1 MKRAAASIILPFLS
15 IFLST
20 LHAEGSRLDASKI
33 EKLVF
38 QKVNFE
44 RSREGLPDYKHHAD
58 LATVAKQHSANMVK
72 HNFFSHVDHRD
83 MNVRLRTLLVRPRLF
98 ARALG
103 ENLACVFG
111 GTEEEV
117 AQKLVTR
124 WMDSPGH
131 RDNILSGQFTH
142 IGIGVQQKGDR
153 FYATQVFGE
162 LVAKMITELPDPV
175 PYGSEQTMRLKF
187 LGNFPKEELSALVH
201 FADRNARFC
210 VKCEFYFEGFG
221 VYKPRWEREYFTV
234 RVKFDKGR
242 GTYDL
247 TLGQGNTYYSGGMKI
262 SVR

>member
-1 MKRAAASIILPFLS
+1 MKRAAVSIILPFLG

-20 LHAEGSRLDASKI
+20 LHAEGSRLDVSKI

-58 LATVAKQHSANMVK
+58 LAGVAKQHSANMVK

-83 MNVRLRTLLVRPRLF
+83 MNVRLRMMLVRPRLF
-98 ARALG
+98 TRAIG

-111 GTEEEV
+111 ETEEEV
-117 AQKLVTR
+117 AEKLVGR

-142 IGIGVQQKGDR
+142 IGIGVQQKGDQ

-175 PYGSEQTMRLKF
+175 PYGSEQTLRLKF
-187 LGNFPKEELSALVH
+187 LGSFPTPGSASS
-201 FADRNARFC
+201 A
-210 VKCEFYFEGFG
+210 GFISKDS
-221 VYKPRWEREYFTV
+221 VYTNLT
-234 RVKFDKGR
+234 GR
-242 GTYDL
+242 G
-247 TLGQGNTYYSGGMKI
+247 NTSP
-262 SVR
+262 SE